1 MRIVN
6 VSIRLATPRIFT
18 LSKLYPATCMACDST
33 KTLHTEIRAEPRFV
47 FHFANN
53 LIQVARC

>member
-1 MRIVN
+1 MWIVLTYRY
-6 VSIRLATPRIFT
+6 RLAAPRIFT
-18 LSKLYPATCMACDST
+18 LSKLYPARACDST
-33 KTLHTEIRAEPRFV
+33 KTRHTEIRAEPRFV